1 MDLIQM
7 TRELGKALQ
16 ADERYIKMRLAQ
28 QHNDEDEALQELIQ
42 AFNLKRAQINAEIE
56 KDNRDEETLQVL
68 NREFRGIYGEIMAN
82 DSMMAYNEAK
92 QDFDVL
98 LKQITAIIGL
108 CADGEDPDTC
118 DYEAACSG
126 DCSTCGGCG

>member
-16 ADERYIKMRLAQ
+16 ADERYLKMRMAAQ
-28 QHNDEDEALQELIQ
+28 RNDEDEALQELIR
-42 AFNLKRAQINAEIE
+42 AFNLKRAQINAEAQ
-56 KDNRDEETLQVL
+56 KDNRDEETLQVM
-68 NREFRGIYGEIMAN
+68 NREFRGLYGEIMAN

>member
-28 QHNDEDEALQELIQ
+28 QHNDEDKALQELVQ
-42 AFNLKRAQINAEIE
+42 AFNPKRAQINAEIE

-118 DYEAACSG
+118 DYQAACSG
-126 DCSTCGGCG
+126 NCAGCSGCG

>member
-16 ADERYIKMRLAQ
+16 ADERYIKMRLAA
-28 QHNDEDEALQELIQ
+28 QHNDEDEALQELIR
-42 AFNLKRAQINAEIE
+42 AFNLKRAQINAEAQ
-56 KDNRDEETLQVL
+56 KDNRDEETLQVM
-68 NREFRGIYGEIMAN
+68 NREFRGLYGEIMGN
-82 DSMMAYNEAK
+82 DSMIAYNEAK
-92 QDFDVL
+92 QDFDIL

>member
-16 ADERYIKMRLAQ
+16 
-28 QHNDEDEALQELIQ
+28 ELIR
-42 AFNLKRAQINAEIE
+42 AFNLKRAQINAEAQ
-56 KDNRDEETLQVL
+56 KDNRDEETLQVM
-68 NREFRGIYGEIMAN
+68 NREFRGLYGEIMAN